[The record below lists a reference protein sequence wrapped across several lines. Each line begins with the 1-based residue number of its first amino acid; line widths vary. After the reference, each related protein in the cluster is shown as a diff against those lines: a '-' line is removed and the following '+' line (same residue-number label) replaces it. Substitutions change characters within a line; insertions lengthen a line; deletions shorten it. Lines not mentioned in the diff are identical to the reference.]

1 MMRERLLRIFI
12 IGAAALLIISVAKTV
27 ADWRGQTGKSREPRE
42 LPSVSLKDK
51 LEDLGGEILGKTVKV
66 LPGAQ
71 NISQISQEV
80 EVEQAGE
87 ETEPI
92 EEPVKDVQRQTE
104 ILIELIKKL
113 PEDQMEAIKEQIYKE
128 VCEGV
133 LSKE

>member
-27 ADWRGQTGKSREPRE
+27 ADWRGQTRESREPRE

-66 LPGAQ
+66 LPGGQ

-80 EVEQAGE
+80 ETEQTGE